1 MVQESRTKDY
11 VEFKT
16 WFAINT
22 TQKETYL
29 ALHPMVFG
37 NLSCQQ
43 KSEVRIDL

>member
-22 TQKETYL
+22 TQKETDL
-29 ALHPMVFG
+29 ALRSMVFG

-43 KSEVRIDL
+43 KSGVCIDL